1 MKRRLPLRVAMAL
14 ALLSAT
20 WLLASCAPEERKRAE
35 TPADCLVVGFSQ
47 MEMTNPWRIAETIS
61 IQQAAEKAGASIVIR
76 DAQSSVE
83 QQVTDCLE
91 LLSMPVDYLVLAPRL
106 DDGYQRVFEAAR
118 DAGIPVILVDRET
131 AGTPGQDYACCIT
144 ADFAWEG
151 KTCARILAEAFE
163 GKKCQIIE
171 LTGTPGSFV
180 AKVRSEAFAQEA
192 ARYPNMDI
200 VFSAS
205 GDFVRTT
212 AQAAMENILQTREVE
227 FQAIFA
233 HDDDTGIGAIQAL
246 KGAGLIPGKDVL
258 VVSIAGQKDALKAII
273 AGELLASVECNPRL
287 GGYLF
292 DTILAMENGEEFD
305 SRIVYSGMVYDASNA
320 EECFDRAF

>member
-1 MKRRLPLRVAMAL
+1 MKHRVILRAAGWLMLL
-14 ALLSAT
+14 AAGLLLSGCSGSGEVEET
-20 WLLASCAPEERKRAE
+20 SAPRQM
-35 TPADCLVVGFSQ
+35 VVGFSQ

-61 IQQAAEKAGASIVIR
+61 IQEAADAAGAKLVIR

-83 QQVTDCLE
+83 RQVEDCLE
-91 LLSMPVDYLVLAPRL
+91 LLSLPVDYLVLAPRL
-106 DDGYQRVFEAAR
+106 DDGYQQVFETAKSL
-118 DAGIPVILVDRET
+118 GTPVILVDRET
-131 AGTPGQDYACCIT
+131 AGQPGQDYACCIT
-144 ADFAWEG
+144 ADFSWEG
-151 KTCARILAEAFE
+151 KTCAQILADAFD
-163 GKKCQIIE
+163 GRPCQIIE

-180 AKVRSEAFAQEA
+180 ARVRSQAFTQEMEKH
-192 ARYPNMDI
+192 PNMEI
-200 VFSAS
+200 VYSAS

-212 AQAAMENILQTREVE
+212 AQATMENILQTREVT

-246 KGAGLIPGKDVL
+246 KGAGLVPGKDVL

-292 DTILAMENGEEFD
+292 DTILAMESGEPYEN
-305 SRIVYSGMVYDASNA
+305 RIVYNGMVYDSSNA
-320 EECFDRAF
+320 DKCFERAF

>member
-14 ALLSAT
+14 ALLSVT

-106 DDGYQRVFEAAR
+106 DDGYQRAFEAAR

-163 GKKCQIIE
+163 GKRCQIIE

-200 VFSAS
+200 MFSAS

-227 FQAIFA
+227 FQAIFT